1 MNLGKVLLTSLCAF
15 ATLSASNSWSF
26 GTKEKSEAQAA
37 TAGSSSS
44 SENIWV
50 KRSDFGVSCE
60 KDKAQSLEAGAD
72 DLKKAGIQVFESGK
86 GADSKMHIQVCG
98 APSGNENRYLISKS
112 EIEKAKA
119 LGFKEVPSAPKH

>member
-1 MNLGKVLLTSLCAF
+1 MFLV
-15 ATLSASNSWSF
+15 LSASNSWSF
-26 GTKEKSEAQAA
+26 GTKEKSADAAA
-37 TAGSSSS
+37 TASSSASS

-60 KDKAQSLEAGAD
+60 KDKAQSLEAGAE

-86 GADSKMHIQVCG
+86 GADNKMHIQVCG

-119 LGFKEVPSAPKH
+119 LGFKEVPSIPKH